1 MIKTLE
7 KSGRTEDDAIA
18 AALKELGLDRDD
30 VSVEIIER
38 AKSGFFGIG
47 ASPAVIR
54 VSYEAPDEAPVVAAA
69 EAAPAAPAAEKAA
82 VVVDENE
89 DYAAVRAFLGGL
101 LDRMGV
107 KAELEIGPRDNGG
120 ISVNISGSGMG
131 AIIGRRGETLDAIQ
145 HLTNYVVNRSSDT
158 HLHVSVDAENYR
170 SKREESLTRLA
181 EKMAEKAIKYK
192 RSMALEPMNSYER
205 HVIHTALQN
214 YEGVTTS
221 STGVEPNRRVVV
233 SYVRGDDARPPRERR
248 SAPPAAK
255 RDAAHAETAPAAPAA
270 APSAPSSNKPQSR
283 EWA

>member
-7 KSGRTEDDAIA
+7 KTGRTEEDAIN

-38 AKSGFFGIG
+38 AKSGFLGIG
-47 ASPAVIR
+47 ASPAVVK
-54 VSYEAPDEAPVVAAA
+54 VSYEVADEPVVEEVVETPVEFAPV
-69 EAAPAAPAAEKAA
+69 
-82 VVVDENE
+82 DECE
-89 DYAAVRAFLGGL
+89 DYAAIRRFLAGL

-107 KAELEIGPRDNGG
+107 SADIEISPRANDG
-120 ISVNISGSGMG
+120 INVSLSGNGMG

-145 HLTNYVVNRSSDT
+145 HLTNYVVNRGSDK
-158 HLHVSVDAENYR
+158 HLHISVDAECYR
-170 SKREESLTRLA
+170 SKREESLSRLA

-233 SYVRGDDARPPRERR
+233 SYVKSENTG
-248 SAPPAAK
+248 
-255 RDAAHAETAPAAPAA
+255 
-270 APSAPSSNKPQSR
+270 NKPQSR

>member
-1 MIKTLE
+1 MIKSLE
-7 KSGRTEDDAIA
+7 KTGRTEEDAIN
-18 AALKELGLDRDD
+18 AALSELGLDRDD

-38 AKSGFFGIG
+38 AKSGFLGIG
-47 ASPAVIR
+47 ASPAVVR
-54 VSYEAPDEAPVVAAA
+54 VSYEVADEEPEVVEPVEVEAPQQ
-69 EAAPAAPAAEKAA
+69 A
-82 VVVDENE
+82 VVIDECE
-89 DYAAVRAFLGGL
+89 DYAAIRTFLSGL

-107 KAELEIGPRDNGG
+107 KADMEISPRANDG
-120 ISVNISGSGMG
+120 INVSLSGNGMG

-145 HLTNYVVNRSSDT
+145 HLTNYVVNRGSDK
-158 HLHVSVDAENYR
+158 HLHISVDAECYR
-170 SKREESLTRLA
+170 SKREESLSRLA

-233 SYVRGDDARPPRERR
+233 SYVKTE
-248 SAPPAAK
+248 S
-255 RDAAHAETAPAAPAA
+255 
-270 APSAPSSNKPQSR
+270 SSNKPQSR